1 MTDNM
6 IDKVTT
12 EWSDKIMGQ
21 LPQQP
26 GFRFLDRVTQISD
39 TDITGEYTFDP
50 ELSFY
55 RAHFPGRPVTPGVI
69 LVESMAQTAVVAMGI
84 YLLMREAET
93 NKDLKTEDYLTLFTE
108 CQAEFLKEVPPG
120 EKVKIRGEVVFWR
133 RRKLRS
139 TAMLYLANGELAAT
153 ATLSGMGVKKS

>member
-1 MTDNM
+1 MDIQSTP
-6 IDKVTT
+6 
-12 EWSDKIMGQ
+12 WSDKILSK

-26 GFRFLDRVTQISD
+26 GFRFLDKITQVSD

-55 RAHFPGRPVTPGVI
+55 RAHFPGKPVTPGVI
-69 LVESMAQTAVVAMGI
+69 LIESMAQTAVVAMGL

-93 NKDLKTEDYLTLFTE
+93 DPKLNTDEYLTMFTE
-108 CQAEFLKEVPPG
+108 CQAEFLKEVLPG

-133 RRKLRS
+133 RRKLRAN
-139 TAMLYLANGELAAT
+139 AMLYLSNGDLAAT
-153 ATLSGMGVKKS
+153 ASLSGMGVKKS